1 MRMTGHIATLSLAL
15 LLGACGKPVEPSA
28 PSKDIVVAPQTYQ
41 RMRFVSAIEQS
52 RASVPARRPK
62 VARNHANPASISAP
76 DPMAAMM
83 MHTPAAMVTLSA
95 SAPAPSLVIA
105 AHAAPEAVT
114 VPIGPTAEEGGG
126 GIGSMLGGLVGNVV
140 IRGGRVGDGKC
151 DPRTDARANGTIA
164 NRPDFSMP
172 QPTGQPTFGR
182 RR

>member
-1 MRMTGHIATLSLAL
+1 MRMTGHVATLSFAL
-15 LLGACGKPVEPSA
+15 LLAACGKPVEPSA
-28 PSKDIVVAPQTYQ
+28 PANDIVVAPQTYQ
-41 RMRFVSAIEQS
+41 RMRFVSSIEQS
-52 RASVPARRPK
+52 HASVPAKRPK
-62 VARNHANPASISAP
+62 LARHANPARVSAP

-83 MHTPAAMVTLSA
+83 MHTPVAMVTSSA
-95 SAPAPSLVIA
+95 SAPAPSVVIA

-126 GIGSMLGGLVGNVV
+126 GIGSMLGALVGSAV

>member
-1 MRMTGHIATLSLAL
+1 MRKTGHGVALSLAL
-15 LLGACGKPVEPSA
+15 VLCACDKPAEPSA
-28 PSKDIVVAPQTYQ
+28 PAKDIVVAPQTYQ
-41 RMRFVSAIEQS
+41 RMRFVSDIEQS
-52 RASVPARRPK
+52 RASTPARRPK
-62 VARNHANPASISAP
+62 VARHAGRAVVAAP
-76 DPMAAMM
+76 DPMHAMM
-83 MHTPAAMVTLSA
+83 MHAPVAMVTST
-95 SAPAPSLVIA
+95 STTPEPSVVVA

-126 GIGSMLGGLVGNVV
+126 GIGAMLGGLVGSAV

>member
-1 MRMTGHIATLSLAL
+1 MRMTGRFATLSLAL
-15 LLGACGKPVEPSA
+15 VLSACDKPVAPSA

-41 RMRFVSAIEQS
+41 RMRFVSDIEQS
-52 RASVPARRPK
+52 RASTPARRPK
-62 VARNHANPASISAP
+62 VARHADRATVSAP
-76 DPMAAMM
+76 DAMHAMM
-83 MHTPAAMVTLSA
+83 LHTPVAMVTA
-95 SAPAPSLVIA
+95 SSSTPAPSVAIA

-114 VPIGPTAEEGGG
+114 VPIGSTTEEGSG
-126 GIGSMLGGLVGNVV
+126 GIGAALGAMVGNVV
-140 IRGGRVGDGKC
+140 LRGGRVGDGKC

>member
-1 MRMTGHIATLSLAL
+1 MRMTGHVATLSLVG
-15 LLGACGKPVEPSA
+15 LLGACGKPDEPSA
-28 PSKDIVVAPQTYQ
+28 PSMDIVVAPQTYQ

-62 VARNHANPASISAP
+62 VARHANPASVSAP

-83 MHTPAAMVTLSA
+83 MHTPVAMVTSSV
-95 SAPAPSLVIA
+95 SAPAPSVVIA

-114 VPIGPTAEEGGG
+114 VPIGPTVEVGGG
-126 GIGSMLGGLVGNVV
+126 GIGSMLGGLVGSVV